1 MADNDNSSQAASSWT
16 APMAPPEVGTD
27 TGPPWLISIATTDEP
42 LIPELVWA
50 ADNSPSPDN
59 LSGHGNLSSPDS
71 LPASGSVPDPASNAP
86 VSDAPI
92 YDAYLSDGPAAGNP
106 QAASPLAT
114 TLLAASPLDPAPV
127 AEPQPATHPPPPPPP
142 PPPPEPLRPSP
153 PPPTQPAG
161 RSAAQTISPLSPAAH
176 RVDLP
181 EAVRGL
187 LDTDG
192 TAVVILRLDGTIDTI
207 NAPMLS
213 ILGAD
218 SMDDLADGAAPSGL
232 LRSFLDHLPQ
242 ELLHHQDGQW
252 HGDFDHRLPTGE
264 LRLLR
269 ATARVEGPTEHRPRG
284 TIALL
289 LHDVT
294 AARKRVANLHHQAS
308 HDPLTGLANRQR
320 IMADLAR
327 AIGEQRGRSGHV
339 ATIFIDLDHLKYV
352 NDAFGHRVGDQLI
365 TSTAQRL
372 AQAIRPN
379 DRVARIGGDE
389 FVVVSTDIAD
399 AMSALDLAERARRAL
414 TGHLRIGELDLAFS
428 VSIGI
433 ALTDPDVLDL
443 DDIGAAGVLVGNADT
458 AMYEAKQTGR
468 GRCTLFTSHMRIA
481 ARERTETA
489 ATLAHA
495 VANNDLTVDYQP
507 IFSTV
512 TKSAVGAEA
521 LVRWTHP
528 TRGRMDPSTF
538 IAIAEES
545 GIIGRLGEQV
555 LDQAMSDLRTWIDR
569 GTVPSDFSVH
579 VNVSRVQLGSASF
592 VNLVMAK
599 LRENSL
605 EPAHLVLEARETS
618 LLGRI
623 ADVDR
628 SIRALRRFGVQVAV
642 DNFGTGPKALAVMT
656 DVGADVLKL
665 DGSLAL
671 PTGSSD
677 AEIRLVRA
685 IVLLAHALDM
695 GVVAE
700 RVSGYEQLRRLQAAG
715 CDMVQ
720 GNLLGSPCSAD
731 AIRVNSAIDW

>member
-1 MADNDNSSQAASSWT
+1 MADNDNPSPAAGLWS
-16 APMAPPEVGTD
+16 APLSPPEPGTD
-27 TGPPWLISIATTDEP
+27 AGPPWLVSIAPTSEP
-42 LIPELVWA
+42 LIPDLDWS
-50 ADNSPSPDN
+50 ADTIQIPDASVAN
-59 LSGHGNLSSPDS
+59 TAISDTAISDTAEIDAFTTDT
-71 LPASGSVPDPASNAP
+71 PASA
-86 VSDAPI
+86 
-92 YDAYLSDGPAAGNP
+92 
-106 QAASPLAT
+106 
-114 TLLAASPLDPAPV
+114 PAPD
-127 AEPQPATHPPPPPPP
+127 
-142 PPPPEPLRPSP
+142 SP
-153 PPPTQPAG
+153 PPDVAPGGTRPAA
-161 RSAAQTISPLSPAAH
+161 RPAAQPDSPLPPTSH

-181 EAVRGL
+181 EALRGL

-218 SMDDLADGAAPSGL
+218 SMDDLADGSGPSGL

-242 ELLHHQDGQW
+242 ELLHEQDGQW
-252 HGDFDHRLPTGE
+252 SGDFDHRHPDGE

-269 ATARVEGPTEHRPRG
+269 ATARVDGASPQRPGG

-294 AARKRVANLHHQAS
+294 AARERLSDLRHQAS

-320 IMADLAR
+320 IMADLSR

-339 ATIFIDLDHLKYV
+339 AAIFVDLDHLKYV
-352 NDAFGHRVGDQLI
+352 NDAFGHHVGDQLI
-365 TSTAQRL
+365 ASTAQRL
-372 AQAIRPN
+372 AQATRPT

-443 DDIGAAGVLVGNADT
+443 DDSRAARQLIGNADT
-458 AMYEAKQTGR
+458 AMYQAKQSGR
-468 GRCTLFTSHMRIA
+468 GRCTLFTSQMRVA

-495 VANNDLTVDYQP
+495 VAHNDLTVDYQP

-512 TKSAVGAEA
+512 SKSAVGAEA

-538 IAIAEES
+538 IAVAEES
-545 GIIGRLGEQV
+545 GIISRLGEQV
-555 LDQAMSDLRTWIDR
+555 LDQAMSDLRAWIDT
-569 GTVPSDFSVH
+569 GTVPTDFSVH

-592 VNLVMAK
+592 VNLVIAK

-605 EPAHLVLEARETS
+605 DPAQLVLEARETS

-671 PTGSSD
+671 PSGSSD

-700 RVSGYEQLRRLQAAG
+700 RVSGYEQLRRLLAAG

-720 GNLLGSPCSAD
+720 GNLLGSPCSSD
-731 AIRVNSAIDW
+731 AFRVNSAVDW